1 MGDGT
6 AVVAVTGRTLALLLV
21 VAGALFAG
29 PAAGQHVAGVPHP
42 ACASR
47 EFVPPLAPDTVP
59 ENVLDSLGTITGSS
73 RPGMRYVRNLLAAR
87 FDSTA
92 SQAQRQAAVDRV
104 CGVVVGGD
112 HSDGGLDGYYLVRL
126 ADAGSVSAL
135 DAAAD
140 ALRHMPGVS
149 SAQTLALRSAASAP
163 AADPSHGACANTAEG
178 GELRIAALKE
188 MMSSRDADELAMLN
202 RLGLAGLDSSA
213 VHVVT
218 DAGVCGRVA
227 AAVESAAH
235 FTPAGSPFLVLRAGP
250 RYVAFD
256 PSGINRSFF
265 LVDTSFVFRT
275 VLR

>member
-6 AVVAVTGRTLALLLV
+6 AVVGVARRTGAFLLV
-21 VAGALFAG
+21 AAGALFAR
-29 PAAGQHVAGVPHP
+29 PVSAQRVALVPRP
-42 ACASR
+42 ACASQ
-47 EFVPPLAPDTVP
+47 EFVPPLAPDTIP
-59 ENVLDSLGTITGSS
+59 ENVLDSLGTITTSA
-73 RPGMRYVRNLLAAR
+73 RPGMRYVRNLLAAH
-87 FDSTA
+87 FDSAA

-112 HSDGGLDGYYLVRL
+112 HSDGGVDGYYLVRL
-126 ADAGSVSAL
+126 RDAGSVSAL

-140 ALRHMPGVS
+140 ALRHMPGVA
-149 SAQTLALRSAASAP
+149 SAQTLALRRADAP
-163 AADPSHGACANTAEG
+163 AVRDAKGACAGTVDG

-188 MMSSRDADELAMLN
+188 MVASHAADEVSLMN
-202 RLGLAGLDSSA
+202 GLGLSGLDSSA

-218 DAGVCGRVA
+218 DAAVCGRVA
-227 AAVESAAH
+227 AAIESAAH
-235 FTPAGSPFLVLRAGP
+235 FAPAGLPLLVLRAGP

>member
-6 AVVAVTGRTLALLLV
+6 AVVAITRRARVLLV
-21 VAGALFAG
+21 AAGALLAR
-29 PAAGQHVAGVPHP
+29 PVLAQRVALLPRP

-47 EFVPPLAPDTVP
+47 ASVPPLAPDTVA
-59 ENVLDSLGTITGSS
+59 EDVLDSLGTTTETS

-104 CGVVVGGD
+104 CGEVVGGD
-112 HSDGGLDGYYLVRL
+112 HSDGGVDGFYLVRL
-126 ADAGSVSAL
+126 HDAESVSAL

-149 SAQTLALRSAASAP
+149 AAQTLALH
-163 AADPSHGACANTAEG
+163 AADATETDGNEACAGVADG

-188 MMSSRDADELAMLN
+188 MMASHDSDEVAMVGD
-202 RLGLAGLDSSA
+202 LGLGGVDSSA
-213 VHVVT
+213 VQVV
-218 DAGVCGRVA
+218 ANAHVCGRVA
-227 AAVESAAH
+227 AAIESAAH
-235 FTPAGSPFLVLRAGP
+235 FAPAGFPFLVLRAGP

-265 LVDTSFVFRT
+265 LVDTTFVFRT
-275 VLR
+275 ELR